1 MVDNLNPDRN
11 PDGTHPVRETVV
23 VTKPRGMNTLLI
35 VLLAVAAIVGLLFA
49 TGFWS
54 ADVKN
59 GALPEVSVQ
68 GGALPDV
75 DLDSKEVVV
84 GTTKAEIDVPKIKTE
99 KEEISVPV
107 VGVRDG
113 ETDEKK

>member
-1 MVDNLNPDRN
+1 MADNRN
-11 PDGTHPVRETVV
+11 TVHDTTVV
-23 VTKPRGMNTLLI
+23 ERRGGMSTIAI
-35 VLLAVAAIVGLLFA
+35 VLIAVAVIVGLLFA

-54 ADVKN
+54 ADVKE
-59 GALPEVSVQ
+59 GALPKVSVQ
-68 GGALPDV
+68 GGEMPKV

-99 KEEISVPV
+99 KEEISVPT

-113 ETDEKK
+113 ATDEKK